1 MSGNVFTQIS
11 ISPDQVQPLHL
22 GERSQQVL
30 PLNMHRRPN
39 IIKIKRKDVNSVS
52 LIGKIST
59 L

>member
-11 ISPDQVQPLHL
+11 ITPDQVQPL